1 MHLRQIFLEGVDF
14 IRQIVNNR
22 RLIYDLTKRDFKTRY
37 SENLFGLSWAI
48 LEPLSVMLILWTVFS
63 LLYSSE
69 TKSGYPYVTF
79 LLCGII
85 PYDFFNKTIN
95 KGTRSIVAFSFLI
108 KQVDFKIAILPLI
121 YILTE
126 LVVLLLILLI
136 SFGIFM
142 INHVNPSWYWFQ
154 LLYYIFATCILL
166 LGVCW
171 FTSSVLPFF
180 KDIYIIISIVMRI
193 LFFMTPIFW
202 DIARVPKE
210 FIPYLKL
217 NPLFYLVEGFRMS
230 VLYHK
235 PFWDDLSG
243 TLYFWGFTLFFLL
256 LGVFVFKRLRPQF
269 ADVL

>member
-1 MHLRQIFLEGVDF
+1 MGREEKEEIPLLLRRKIIISQKNSEGHMRPRQIFLEGIDF
-14 IRQIVNNR
+14 IRQIFINR

-37 SENLFGLSWAI
+37 SENLFGLSWAV

-142 INHVNPSWYWFQ
+142 INHVGPSWYWFQ
-154 LLYYIFATCILL
+154 LLYYIFC
-166 LGVCW
+166 GQC
-171 FTSSVLPFF
+171 PF
-180 KDIYIIISIVMRI
+180 IGGMLVYIVD
-193 LFFMTPIFW
+193 FAIFQ
-202 DIARVPKE
+202 RH
-210 FIPYLKL
+210 
-217 NPLFYLVEGFRMS
+217 
-230 VLYHK
+230 LYHHQYCHAHSFFHDTDFLGYRQGAQRVSSLFKIK
-235 PFWDDLSG
+235 PTVISCRGFQNVG
-243 TLYFWGFTLFFLL
+243 TL
-256 LGVFVFKRLRPQF
+256 P
-269 ADVL
+269 